1 MYGKY
6 KDKEKYLEVSI
17 GIVDDLTKMIVEIL
31 SISSFQ
37 ELTDKKEILK
47 IQDEVTNIL
56 KKYEVLI
63 KEKNITISNYLKEEE
78 IYISKIAFEKVI
90 INLISNSIKYTDNN
104 GNINIGTKD
113 RIFIYRKQL

>member
-1 MYGKY
+1 MFGKY

-17 GIVDDLTKMIVEIL
+17 GIVDELTKMIVEIL

-37 ELTDKKEILK
+37 ELTDKKEELK
-47 IQDEVTNIL
+47 IQDEVKDIL
-56 KKYEVLI
+56 KTYEVLVR
-63 KEKNITISNYLKEEE
+63 EKNITVNNSLKNET
-78 IYISKIAFEKVI
+78 IYISKLAFEKVMV
-90 INLISNSIKYTDNN
+90 NLISNSIKYTDNN